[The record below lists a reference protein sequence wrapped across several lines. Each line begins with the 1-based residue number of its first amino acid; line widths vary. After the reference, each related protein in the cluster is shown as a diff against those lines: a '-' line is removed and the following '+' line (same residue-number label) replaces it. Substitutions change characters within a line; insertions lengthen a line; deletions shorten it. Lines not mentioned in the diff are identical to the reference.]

1 MPEEMAAAL
10 SELRGTGETVQ
21 DFALL
26 LEVAEWLYKACRV
39 ASVRAAVWELKAHFL
54 RPPNPLPTPK
64 HSSNELP
71 LHGLRAP
78 VRWPPQPLPL
88 AGECLRVKVRNPSCP
103 APLH

>member
-39 ASVRAAVWELKAHFL
+39 ASVSAAV
-54 RPPNPLPTPK
+54 
-64 HSSNELP
+64 
-71 LHGLRAP
+71 
-78 VRWPPQPLPL
+78 
-88 AGECLRVKVRNPSCP
+88 
-103 APLH
+103 